1 MYLLAMLKPISPIIG
16 YYINYDYIVNVLCE
30 NKDKPVM
37 KCNGKCHLA
46 KELKKANDGIDPKEN
61 VPPLNMKEYPV
72 APILSE
78 KNISE
83 YYFATITKTYLQK
96 KNESFIDSY
105 YNVIFEP
112 PKFSI

>member
-1 MYLLAMLKPISPIIG
+1 MYFLAMLKPISPIIG

-46 KELKKANDGIDPKEN
+46 KEIKKANDGIDPKEN

-72 APILSE
+72 AFINNHSGLSAVLFNTKIAQNFTNYNLGYYFQYLSE
-78 KNISE
+78 LLK
-83 YYFATITKTYLQK
+83 
-96 KNESFIDSY
+96 
-105 YNVIFEP
+105 P
-112 PKFSI
+112 PTF